1 MTTPPTPLEERKSSC
16 PPVPRHSSGGLA
28 ELLWGA
34 RSLDLQVSFLPAVW
48 GQGDSKPQ
56 AGLTDRVGQAR
67 SPKTGSIA
75 HIRWGLLWWPSDN
88 CGGGGPAARFP
99 GFAVTKHEVRAVTR
113 GMPRRAQGPRCNP
126 RTRLPGR
133 CFLDHLGGKKAVM
146 AIALAW
152 THCFPGR
159 SFWEGSEGTP
169 PGRGGGTLSW
179 GWLKAPL

>member
-88 CGGGGPAARFP
+88 WRGGPCCTFPRVCSHQARGSSGHTGHAKASP
-99 GFAVTKHEVRAVTR
+99 GPKVQPQNTVAREMLPGSLRREKGRNGHSTR
-113 GMPRRAQGPRCNP
+113 LDTLLP
-126 RTRLPGR
+126 RTQLLGR
-133 CFLDHLGGKKAVM
+133 V
-146 AIALAW
+146 
-152 THCFPGR
+152 
-159 SFWEGSEGTP
+159 
-169 PGRGGGTLSW
+169 
-179 GWLKAPL
+179 